1 MYGESDQMLVSGQN
15 FLTLSSHN
23 CWATGM
29 LYSSLNQ
36 DTGIK
41 RNEKEKEKSVDPHS
55 WFPTGLNMEVKR
67 SEKRRNDVPLESDS
81 QTPNIHTHLLMS
93 CISLY
98 PPLPKKIG
106 GKESLQE
113 ESAYCTFPE
122 ETLGVNQCIL
132 GKKKIFFFFFYLVE
146 LGIFYR
152 TEADQFF

>member
-1 MYGESDQMLVSGQN
+1 
-15 FLTLSSHN
+15 
-23 CWATGM
+23 
-29 LYSSLNQ
+29 
-36 DTGIK
+36 
-41 RNEKEKEKSVDPHS
+41 
-55 WFPTGLNMEVKR
+55 MEVKR

-81 QTPNIHTHLLMS
+81 QTPNILTHLLMS

-98 PPLPKKIG
+98 PKNRKK
-106 GKESLQE
+106 KSLQE